1 MFESIINFIN
11 AAIVNSGLEKYIIYQ
26 TEDAMVH
33 PGLSLTWV
41 VSILF
46 VMLLILLWMSKKVSR
61 NISDATLSFNSIP
74 LFGRVTLGQ
83 LTLSFITRPQLITII
98 RIISSLV
105 FLLVIASGLF
115 GTAIAERNFAT
126 MITWTLWWSG
136 VVISILFIGSAWCA
150 ICPWDAIAT
159 WLVRQRLWRR
169 ASAASSLN
177 LKVPKY
183 LRNIWPAIIMFVVLT
198 WLELG
203 VGITTNPYAT
213 SLLALFIVV
222 LATISLALYE
232 RKAFCRYFCP
242 IGRTIGAYAGIAPI
256 ALRPV
261 DKSVC
266 RSCKTLECF
275 HGTKDIEPCPTYL
288 VMGSM
293 KQNTYC
299 TSCGACTQSCPKQ
312 NINWQ
317 LRPIGHEVTYVARP
331 HWDESWFILGL
342 LSLTLFHGFTM
353 LPFWESWM
361 QQLGYLIGDSGQL
374 LMSFSIGMVLAMLVP
389 IILYSL
395 SISLLSKISADI
407 EWRRLFSAMA
417 FSILPLAF
425 SYHIAH
431 NLSHLVRESRG
442 LWGVISNPFGTN
454 VLPLSAHELHLRH
467 NNPILSDDIVSALQA
482 TLILLGFWVA
492 LKILRY
498 RVSQITSDI
507 PNYSK
512 WMPVPMIL
520 FISSISLLSLWLLM
534 QPMVMRM

>member
-1 MFESIINFIN
+1 MLESLANFVN
-11 AAIVNSGLEKYIIYQ
+11 AAIVSSGLEKYLVYQ
-26 TEDAMVH
+26 TGDAMVH
-33 PGLSLTWV
+33 PGLPLGWV
-41 VSILF
+41 VSVLF
-46 VMLLILLWMSKKVSR
+46 LMLFMIFWMSRKVPR
-61 NISDATLSFNSIP
+61 NISDATISLNSIP
-74 LFGRVTLGQ
+74 LFGGISVGRI
-83 LTLSFITRPQLITII
+83 TLSFITRPQLITSL
-98 RIISSLV
+98 RIISSLI

-115 GTAIAERNFAT
+115 GTAIAERNLAT
-126 MITWTLWWSG
+126 MLTWTLWWSG
-136 VVISILFIGSAWCA
+136 VVISILFVGSAWCA

-169 ASAASSLN
+169 ARENSSLN

-183 LRNIWPAIIMFVVLT
+183 LQNIWPAIILFVVLT

-213 SLLALFIVV
+213 ALLALFIVV
-222 LATISLALYE
+222 LATVSLAVYE

-242 IGRTIGAYAGIAPI
+242 VGRTIGAYAGIAPI
-256 ALRPV
+256 ALRPIN
-261 DKSVC
+261 KSIC
-266 RSCKTLECF
+266 HSCKTRECF
-275 HGTKDIEPCPTYL
+275 HGSENIEPCPTYL
-288 VMGSM
+288 LMGSI

-317 LRPIGHEVTYVARP
+317 LRPLGYEATYVARP

-353 LPFWESWM
+353 LPFWQDWM
-361 QQLGYLIGDSGQL
+361 QKLAYLIGDSGQL
-374 LMSFSIGMVLAMLVP
+374 LISFSIGMFLAMLVP

-395 SISLLSKISADI
+395 SISLLSKISENT

-425 SYHIAH
+425 SFHLAH
-431 NLSHLVRESRG
+431 NLSHLVRESKG
-442 LWGVISNPFGTN
+442 FWSVLMNPFGTN
-454 VLPLSAHELHLRH
+454 TLPLSAQEIHLRH
-467 NNPILSDDIVSALQA
+467 SNAILPNDLVSAMQA
-482 TLILLGFWVA
+482 LLILLGFWIA

-507 PNYSK
+507 LNYSR
-512 WMPVPMIL
+512 WVPLPMIL